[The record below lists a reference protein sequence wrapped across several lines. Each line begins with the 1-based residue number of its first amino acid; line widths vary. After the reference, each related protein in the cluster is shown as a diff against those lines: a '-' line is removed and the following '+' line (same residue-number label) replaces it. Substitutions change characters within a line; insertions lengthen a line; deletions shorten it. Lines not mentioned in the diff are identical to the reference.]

1 MLTATP
7 GHPLVQTAEGV
18 RMPRSRVV
26 LGIIGA
32 TALLTAATLAGC
44 GSNSSSGTSSAGSS
58 PAESSPAES
67 SAGGS
72 AAAGCDPAPLGTA
85 KSGTLTIA
93 TSEPVYEPWMVG
105 NDPTNGKGF
114 ESAVAYAVADKLGYP
129 KDEVAWTRVGFDEA
143 IAKQDGWDFDINQFT
158 ITPERA
164 KVVDFSSGYY
174 DVTQTLI
181 TVQGSPISG
190 ATTVAAVKDAKLGAM
205 NGTTSLQSIQT
216 VIQPTQ
222 QVAIFD
228 DNAVAAQALQNGQID
243 GLVVDLP
250 TAFYMT
256 GAQLTNGQVVGQ
268 LPGTDSATEQLG
280 LLLAKDSPLTPCVT
294 QAVDALRADGT
305 LAALAAQWLTGAG
318 APVLS

>member
-1 MLTATP
+1 
-7 GHPLVQTAEGV
+7 
-18 RMPRSRVV
+18 MPRSRLV
-26 LGIIGA
+26 LGIIGG
-32 TALLTAATLAGC
+32 TALLAAAMLAGC
-44 GSNSSSGTSSAGSS
+44 GSSSSSGSSSTGSAGTT
-58 PAESSPAES
+58 AAA
-67 SAGGS
+67 AGGS
-72 AAAGCDPAPLGTA
+72 SSAEASAESAVSGSAVAGCDPASLGTA

-93 TSEPVYEPWMVG
+93 TSEPVYEPWMVE
-105 NDPTNGKGF
+105 NDPSNGQGF
-114 ESAVAYAVADKLGYP
+114 ESAVAYAVADQLGYP
-129 KDEVAWTRVGFDEA
+129 KDKVTWTRVGFDEA

-181 TVQGSPISG
+181 TVEGSPISG
-190 ATTVAAVKDAKLGAM
+190 ATTLAAVKDAKLGAM
-205 NGTTSLQSIQT
+205 NGTTSLQSIQS
-216 VIQPTQ
+216 VIQPSQ

-256 GAQLTNGQVVGQ
+256 GAQLTNGKVVGQ
-268 LPGTDSATEQLG
+268 LPGTDSSTEQLG

-305 LAALAAQWLTGAG
+305 LAALAAKWLTGAG